1 MIIIGYQGIGKST
14 LAGKNNCID
23 LESGNFWHNG
33 ARPYDWYVYYCQ
45 IAEHL
50 SQQGYTVFVSSHE
63 VVRNLLKKH
72 SKEALFVVCPAIELK
87 EAWIDKLKK
96 RFESSKLEK
105 DFKVIILSN
114 SNKNRVRP
122 FKEKLN
128 VDSSFS
134 SKKPFKK
141 KYKKIMNLYNFKDT
155 EIAVIGDVLLTDIL
169 GGNRMGFTTILVNGI
184 SEDEPFMTSL
194 VRSIESHII
203 KKLNKKGILF
213 KGEYYE

>member
-1 MIIIGYQGIGKST
+1 MDIFVPDMYQKS
-14 LAGKNNCID
+14 I
-23 LESGNFWHNG
+23 
-33 ARPYDWYVYYCQ
+33 
-45 IAEHL
+45 
-50 SQQGYTVFVSSHE
+50 YTI
-63 VVRNLLKKH
+63 NYK
-72 SKEALFVVCPAIELK
+72 
-87 EAWIDKLKK
+87 KLKK
-96 RFESSKLEK
+96 SGIKCILFDLNNTIASYDADYPDDSLRELFFELEK

-141 KYKKIMNLYNFKDT
+141 KYKKIMNLYGFKDT
-155 EIAVIGDVLLTDIL
+155 EIAVVGDVLLTDIL

-184 SEDEPFMTSL
+184 SEEEPFTTRVIRSL
-194 VRSIESHII
+194 EKNII